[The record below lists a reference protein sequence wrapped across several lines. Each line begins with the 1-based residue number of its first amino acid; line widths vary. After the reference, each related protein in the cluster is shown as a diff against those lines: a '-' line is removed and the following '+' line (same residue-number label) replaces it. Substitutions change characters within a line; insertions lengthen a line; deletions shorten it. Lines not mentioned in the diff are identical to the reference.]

1 MAEPLRIGIA
11 GALGRMGRAIAAA
24 LEGRADAVVA
34 LGFDRPGT
42 EGEPW
47 LGASLGRPQDAA
59 GCDVLV
65 DFTTPA
71 ASTAL
76 AQAAA
81 ARGAPALVIGS
92 TGWGEAED
100 MQIWNAAKAI
110 PIVKSGNYSLGVNV
124 LAGLVQQAAR
134 KLAAADWDIEVF
146 EAHHRRKVDAPS
158 GTALMLG
165 EAAARGRQTELAAVQ
180 VRARDGI
187 TGARPEGAIGF
198 SVLRGT
204 AASSAQAC
212 GEFRRRGGD
221 ADSQPLGARPQ
232 PVRPGRRRRRAL
244 GRRQAAGPL
253 RHDGRA
259 GLPGL
264 TMDAILSLDATAQ
277 LQALN
282 AGRIGAAE
290 LLQLTRRRY
299 EDGSTGRSMPSSS
312 PTSTGRPSE
321 PRRSTTTA
329 PRAIRWGRWPAC
341 R

>member
-1 MAEPLRIGIA
+1 
-11 GALGRMGRAIAAA
+11 MGRAIAAA

-198 SVLRGT
+198 SVM
-204 AASSAQAC
+204 
-212 GEFRRRGGD
+212 RGGGIVGEHAVSFVAEEETLTLSHSARD
-221 ADSQPLGARPQ
+221 RGLFARGA
-232 PVRPGRRRRRAL
+232 VAAAL
-244 GRRQAAGPL
+244 WVAGKP
-253 RHDGRA
+253 
-259 GLPGL
+259 PGL
-264 TMDAILSLDATAQ
+264 YDMMDVLGFRD
-277 LQALN
+277 
-282 AGRIGAAE
+282 
-290 LLQLTRRRY
+290 
-299 EDGSTGRSMPSSS
+299 
-312 PTSTGRPSE
+312 
-321 PRRSTTTA
+321 
-329 PRAIRWGRWPAC
+329 
-341 R
+341 